1 MSDGGN
7 LRDVVEDIV
16 SSYDARIQ
24 KLESVFDTTHQLLH
38 GFQENFLDL
47 KQEREKVNAELRES
61 LARNDSLRKK
71 DFDGMMR
78 DIHSKQDMREKE
90 VRELLN
96 NYLNE
101 QKQMA
106 GSLRENLK
114 EFNQALTNGEAQRV
128 GEFKEFIK
136 KNLARQDERK
146 EQVTGKLKEFQKEQK
161 EMAEKLND
169 LLAKGRE
176 LRIKDFKAMLK
187 ESRNRNRERIEHRIE
202 RRDEVRDML
211 DDFKMERET
220 AARTWRRMKGNLNH
234 KRSLFSKT

>member
-1 MSDGGN
+1 MLAGGN
-7 LRDVVEDIV
+7 LQNVVEDIV
-16 SSYDARIQ
+16 SSYDVRIQ
-24 KLESVFDTTHQLLH
+24 KLESIFDTTHQLLY

-47 KQEREKVNAELRES
+47 KQEREKVNSQLRES
-61 LARNDSLRKK
+61 LAQNDSLRKK
-71 DFDGMMR
+71 DFDGMMQG
-78 DIHSKQDMREKE
+78 INSKQDMREKE
-90 VRELLN
+90 VRDLLS

-106 GSLRENLK
+106 RSLRDNLK
-114 EFNQALTNGEAQRV
+114 EFNRLLTNGEAQRV
-128 GEFKEFIK
+128 GEFKELIK
-136 KNLARQDERK
+136 ENLVRQDERK
-146 EQVTGKLKEFQKEQK
+146 EQVTNRLKEFQKEQK